1 MIYEYEI
8 KLEEEKYN
16 IYYYINGQIDT
27 KEFYGYS
34 LDKPELIIRYGYK
47 EKI

>member
-1 MIYEYEI
+1 MFTYKII
-8 KLEEEKYN
+8 LENGKYN
-16 IYYYINGQIDT
+16 IYYYINRQIDT

-47 EKI
+47 EIK